1 MTATASDLS
10 AGANAS
16 ARATPPDPPDP
27 VPLDEA
33 LYCTIDEAVALG
45 MLATADP
52 AVQKQAVQDASR
64 LVDWYT
70 DKRFMPVTDTRM
82 VVIAADGH
90 VISGMPIWDVT
101 PVNDGGS
108 SSTWPGPMLWDGDYT
123 IFQCYNGVALIN
135 GWPGHPT
142 GGQSAMVRVT
152 GTMGYLSPPV
162 SVRRATARLAAM
174 LLPAVFEPS
183 SDAEGIAVGRV
194 PGLPPIDDLTDPE
207 PPRVD
212 TNPADRATRTTGD
225 SVSDELLRQWVTKAR
240 LS

>member
-1 MTATASDLS
+1 MSATASDQS
-10 AGANAS
+10 VGANVS
-16 ARATPPDPPDP
+16 ARATPTDPPPDP

-33 LYCTIDEAVALG
+33 IYCTVDEAVALG
-45 MLATADP
+45 MSATADP
-52 AVQKQAVQDASR
+52 ALQEQATQDASR

-82 VVIAADGH
+82 VVISADGT
-90 VISGMPIWDVT
+90 VIAGMPIWDVS
-101 PVNDGGS
+101 PVNDGG
-108 SSTWPGPMLWDGDYT
+108 STWPGPMLWDGGST

-135 GWPGHPT
+135 GWPGHPV
-142 GGQSAMVRVT
+142 GGGRSAMVRVT
-152 GTMGYLSPPV
+152 GTMGYLSPPT

-174 LLPAVFEPS
+174 ILPSAFEPG
-183 SDAEGIAVGRV
+183 SDVEGVAVGRV

-207 PPRVD
+207 PPRVEA
-212 TNPADRATRTTGD
+212 NPADRATRTTGD